1 MNIRK
6 NSESA
11 KKPVQERGQK
21 RRLLILEAARAKL
34 MEQGVGGLVL
44 RDIADEM
51 GITHG
56 NLQYYFKTKND
67 LVKAVFDREV
77 KKYTTGLS
85 EAVRS
90 ATSTKGKISA
100 LVDSGFDQLKTVET
114 KLFITLIGIADQDKV
129 FADILRA
136 ENEFYN
142 QSLADEIVHIAPDLS
157 IERRMHIAKIFR
169 LILDGAAIDFIYN
182 DPSDPKV
189 SGLKGEI
196 VVVLTRLL
204 TIK

>member
-85 EAVRS
+85 EAV
-90 ATSTKGKISA
+90 
-100 LVDSGFDQLKTVET
+100 VDSGFDQLKTVET

-136 ENEFYN
+136 ENEFYD